1 MNNLNSIDTTMPV
14 VAADSPIWEHLTK
27 RGKINV
33 KHNSSGDDDNHSLHI
48 YYEIY
53 GTGPVRV
60 VFINGM
66 GADRQMWEPNVGEL
80 LKRERYQCLVYDH
93 RGTGFSDHNISPLSA
108 TSANLAGDLQQLLQA
123 LGWDKVNVIGAS
135 MGGMIAMEFASQF
148 PKMANTLT
156 LAVTNAGLSPPP
168 LRGILDTISANFT
181 SDPLKRFENICGS
194 IYTQDYLQSPAP
206 EASGCKN
213 MLEFCAKNALRR
225 SKYTKP
231 MSFSGFM
238 GQVGIVFRHHLSP
251 TRLAALGHAMPGKR
265 ILIVTGDEDHL
276 VRTSNSMYLA
286 DKIGREHV
294 ILEIFEGAGHGLNSQ
309 ESAKFIDSVDSMISA
324 ATTASENISG
334 DNINKQD
341 DVVPK

>member
-14 VAADSPIWEHLTK
+14 EAADSPIWEHLAK

-33 KHNSSGDDDNHSLHI
+33 KSNSSRGDDKHSIRI
-48 YYEIY
+48 YYEVF
-53 GTGPVRV
+53 GTGPERV
-60 VFINGM
+60 VFVNGM
-66 GADRQMWEPNVGEL
+66 GADRQMWEPNISEL

-108 TSANLAGDLQQLLQA
+108 TSTTLASDLRQLLQA

-135 MGGMIAMEFASQF
+135 MGGMIATEFASQF
-148 PKMANTLT
+148 PQVVNTLT

-168 LRGILDTISANFT
+168 LRGILDTITANFT
-181 SDPLKRFENICGS
+181 SDPLKRFESICGS
-194 IYTQDYLQSPAP
+194 IYTQDYLKSPAP
-206 EASGCKN
+206 EESGCKN

-231 MSFSGFM
+231 MSFSGFI
-238 GQVGIVFRHHLSP
+238 GQVGIVFRHHVSP
-251 TRLAALGHAMPGKR
+251 TRLAALGQALPGKR

-276 VRTSNSMYLA
+276 VRTSNSTYLA

-294 ILEIFEGAGHGLNSQ
+294 ILEVFEGAGHGLSSQ
-309 ESAKFIDSVDSMISA
+309 ESTRFIASVDSMISA
-324 ATTASENISG
+324 AAIAAANSERTSG
-334 DNINKQD
+334 N
-341 DVVPK
+341 VVT